1 MAGQYPG
8 KGVHA
13 QHKDYA
19 LRALRARVAEYRQGY
34 DLITAR
40 VDPDSEQGKA
50 DIERAA
56 ARWASYADLLETV
69 ERLAEKDRVRTRTDT
84 KAHPE

>member
-13 QHKDYA
+13 QHANYG
-19 LRALRARVAEYRQGY
+19 LRGLRARVDEYRLDYLRIRELGR
-34 DLITAR
+34 DEAAL
-40 VDPDSEQGKA
+40 
-50 DIERAA
+50 ERAA

-69 ERLAEKDRVRTRTDT
+69 ERLDEAKRVRTRTENRL
-84 KAHPE
+84 HPIT